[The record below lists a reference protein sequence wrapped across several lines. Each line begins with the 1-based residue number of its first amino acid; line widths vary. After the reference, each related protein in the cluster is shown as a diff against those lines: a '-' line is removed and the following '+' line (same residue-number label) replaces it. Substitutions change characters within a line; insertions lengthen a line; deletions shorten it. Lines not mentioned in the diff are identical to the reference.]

1 MSNLSLSEIYNRENL
16 PFKVELNSLAS
27 RIKNYSIDEE
37 TAFNYILR
45 GFFPVL
51 YDDKEM
57 KTQLFYSSYLTTY
70 LEKDLKRI
78 HFY

>member
-1 MSNLSLSEIYNRENL
+1 VVYILSGSQRQKLLDESKESLSGRVAILDMSNLSLSEIYNRENL

-45 GFFPVL
+45 GFFSC
-51 YDDKEM
+51 
-57 KTQLFYSSYLTTY
+57 F
-70 LEKDLKRI
+70 I
-78 HFY
+78 